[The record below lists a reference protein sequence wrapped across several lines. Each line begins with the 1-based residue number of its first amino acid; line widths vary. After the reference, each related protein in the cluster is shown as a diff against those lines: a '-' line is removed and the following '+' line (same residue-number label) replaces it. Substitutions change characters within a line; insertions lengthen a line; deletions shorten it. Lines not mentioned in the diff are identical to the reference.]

1 MRKAIAIAAILA
13 ASCTTMAAEEPNS
26 GEISGS
32 CRAEGLESFVGQP
45 ATTENGSEIL
55 IRSGAKKL
63 RWIPHGAAVT
73 MDYSPDRV
81 NVKLDQQNR
90 IEEITC
96 G

>member
-1 MRKAIAIAAILA
+1 MRKAIALAAILA
-13 ASCTTMAAEEPNS
+13 AGCTTMAAEEPNS
-26 GEISGS
+26 GEIKGS

-45 ATTENGSEIL
+45 ATAEIGSEIL
-55 IRSGAKKL
+55 SKSGAKKL

-81 NVKLDQQNR
+81 NVELDPQNR
-90 IEEITC
+90 IEGITC